1 MQNRRFGALSS
12 SQDPSQLANKVK
24 GIVVGLSSV
33 IIYLASQFFNIQ
45 LSADN
50 IVELGTQLGAVV
62 GGVWAVYG
70 AVLHLIAWFYDRKGI
85 QG

>member
-1 MQNRRFGALSS
+1 MSQRRFGALSS

-24 GIVVGLSSV
+24 GVVVGLSSV
-33 IIYLASQFFNIQ
+33 IIYLASQFFSIQ

-50 IVELGTQLGAVV
+50 VVELATQIGAVA
-62 GGVWAVYG
+62 GGTWAVYG
-70 AVLHLIAWFYDRKGI
+70 SVLHLIALFYDRKN